1 MRNNGTINC
10 KGYAIRTMSLSSNDG
25 ACQQNMNINILADT
39 NKSTQ
44 IWDWIYH
51 SVSHM
56 STAYRDKFLKHPSNI
71 VLIGNNSYMDTSCSL
86 FPCAPWLMMKVH
98 VYRTCVNVLL
108 LCDNTRVH
116 ITKGRMS
123 IYWIHFRG
131 F

>member
-1 MRNNGTINC
+1 MRNNGTIDC

-39 NKSTQ
+39 NKNIQ

-71 VLIGNNSYMDTSCSL
+71 VLIGNNSYMDILLKTCFTSLRWKCMYSICS
-86 FPCAPWLMMKVH
+86 
-98 VYRTCVNVLL
+98 CVNIL
-108 LCDNTRVH
+108 
-116 ITKGRMS
+116 
-123 IYWIHFRG
+123 
-131 F
+131 

>member
-39 NKSTQ
+39 NKSIQ

-71 VLIGNNSYMDTSCSL
+71 VLIGNNSYMDILLKTCLTSLWWKCM
-86 FPCAPWLMMKVH
+86 CI
-98 VYRTCVNVLL
+98 VYAAAWIYCNNV
-108 LCDNTRVH
+108 
-116 ITKGRMS
+116 IIQGF
-123 IYWIHFRG
+123 IFRAVRIKSC
-131 F
+131 